1 MSQGTLIP
9 KEVHLKIFVSY
20 IDSKLF
26 DILQFLVLSVEIIFY
41 VWLSLPVSFIKFM
54 EKSSVLVMGVYI
66 MFGISFGR
74 YLISLSEN
82 TLSFRYLS
90 R

>member
-1 MSQGTLIP
+1 MSQGTLSP
-9 KEVHLKIFVSY
+9 KEFHLKIFVSY
-20 IDSKLF
+20 RDSKLF
-26 DILQFLVLSVEIIFY
+26 DILQFLLSSVEIIFD